1 MGTWTAQILVGHSHP
16 NHGGIGARYQL
27 FLGENS
33 RPCWECYPIGTSSPG
48 QVWKNEGHTIW
59 IPPGPGNILK
69 CGLLM
74 VALHCFDPMG
84 SQAVNKE
91 LVSSAKS
98 MSKVIMD
105 KRVDFDQGIYTGIKD
120 KMSPI
125 LTDKQFKELY
135 DMAKKMRKI
144 PYDES
149 VKDRDS
155 RIKLIVTIFGGSS
168 IAGQEKE
175 FKKHKYNVEIAYS
188 EWID

>member
-1 MGTWTAQILVGHSHP
+1 MATWTAQILVGHSHP

-27 FLGENS
+27 FLSEND
-33 RPCWECYPIGTSSPG
+33 RPCWECFPIFPPRLGE
-48 QVWKNEGHTIW
+48 VLKNEGHTVW
-59 IPPGPGNILK
+59 IPPGSGSILE

-74 VALHCFDPMG
+74 VALHCFDPM
-84 SQAVNKE
+84 ARLPVNKE

-135 DMAKKMRKI
+135 DMAKKIKI
-144 PYDES
+144 D
-149 VKDRDS
+149 DS
-155 RIKLIVTIFGGSS
+155 TKLIVTVLAGSS
-168 IAGQEKE
+168 ITGQIKE
-175 FKKHKYNVEIAYS
+175 FKKHKYDFEVCFSDLITENQ
-188 EWID
+188 

>member
-1 MGTWTAQILVGHSHP
+1 MATWTAQILVGHSHP

-27 FLGENS
+27 FLSEND
-33 RPCWECYPIGTSSPG
+33 RPCWECFPIFPPRLGE
-48 QVWKNEGHTIW
+48 VLKNEGHTVW
-59 IPPGPGNILK
+59 IPPGPENILK

-74 VALHCFDPMG
+74 VALHCLDRVGPVT
-84 SQAVNKE
+84 VNKE
-91 LVSSAKS
+91 LVNSAKN
-98 MSKVIMD
+98 MSKNIMD
-105 KRVDFDQGIYTGIKD
+105 KRVDFDQGIFDGKNS
-120 KMSPI
+120 KEI